1 MEKGLWLICQKW
13 FAKSHAGDL
22 LLDSAPWLGRPV
34 EVDSNQIE
42 TLIENS
48 QRYTMQE
55 IAYVLKITQIKCWK
69 SFALI
74 FLYH

>member
-1 MEKGLWLICQKW
+1 MEKGLCVICQKW
-13 FAKSHAGDL
+13 FAKSHAGDFS
-22 LLDSAPWLGRPV
+22 LDSAPWAGRPV

-55 IAYVLKITQIKCWK
+55 TYG
-69 SFALI
+69 F
-74 FLYH
+74 HP